1 MVYIPNLHYDKQC
14 LLTLLT
20 ADLTSAQLDRIQ
32 ELFGI
37 GATSRSPYP
46 AEELSI
52 ENKREW
58 SHLSHADL
66 MRAYPEQDPLLVTD
80 SHTLHDGGIWY
91 IEGFAT
97 ADDVANGLAE
107 SPNTLYKIRMDIRDV
122 VMQFASYSVANTH
135 ISNDLWHVNVHIPI
149 PDDFEQ
155 KTLFCSGT
163 NHIRER
169 YNDPTWVI
177 ATPDEL
183 EDSRTLEA
191 VGSIIPRPEIVYRG
205 KKDIAR
211 QAGVES
217 KWMVASDAPNEC
229 ELPNKTNLTF
239 PPSNKVVQSEYDP
252 DVAIP
257 VYKRPIGSLAL
268 QPEHFTRQQASVL
281 EGYNVMIKVNRFVL
295 VTCNGGL
302 YFSHMLM
309 QNDVPFLAID
319 HGFGASS
326 SDPATRDFR
335 GHAIHVTIGNS
346 KYDCQW
352 DIPPSESLWPC
363 NIIMLFRDLELLC
376 QAIMR
381 GDDLLEDHMDVVLI
395 SIELGPAAIVPPYQT
410 EAPTT
415 YFSSTKVQ
423 KELLEPFRR
432 RIRDVPNV
440 DISGIVD
447 ESLVQPALK
456 DLARDK
462 FDDLDDL
469 IESWRARVAQ
479 GTKLCERGHPDG
491 MAH

>member
-1 MVYIPNLHYDKQC
+1 MVYIPNLHYDKQR

-91 IEGFAT
+91 IEDFAT

-191 VGSIIPRPEIVYRG
+191 VGSIIPRPEIVYRV

-257 VYKRPIGSLAL
+257 VYKRPIG
-268 QPEHFTRQQASVL
+268 
-281 EGYNVMIKVNRFVL
+281 N
-295 VTCNGGL
+295 
-302 YFSHMLM
+302 
-309 QNDVPFLAID
+309 
-319 HGFGASS
+319 
-326 SDPATRDFR
+326 
-335 GHAIHVTIGNS
+335 
-346 KYDCQW
+346 
-352 DIPPSESLWPC
+352 
-363 NIIMLFRDLELLC
+363 LELLC

-432 RIRDVPNV
+432 RIRDVSNV

>member
-1 MVYIPNLHYDKQC
+1 MAAFRFLDLPREVRDKIYGI
-14 LLTLLT
+14 LL
-20 ADLTSAQLDRIQ
+20 S
-32 ELFGI
+32 
-37 GATSRSPYP
+37 
-46 AEELSI
+46 
-52 ENKREW
+52 
-58 SHLSHADL
+58 
-66 MRAYPEQDPLLVTD
+66 
-80 SHTLHDGGIWY
+80 
-91 IEGFAT
+91 
-97 ADDVANGLAE
+97 
-107 SPNTLYKIRMDIRDV
+107 
-122 VMQFASYSVANTH
+122 
-135 ISNDLWHVNVHIPI
+135 
-149 PDDFEQ
+149 
-155 KTLFCSGT
+155 
-163 NHIRER
+163 
-169 YNDPTWVI
+169 
-177 ATPDEL
+177 
-183 EDSRTLEA
+183 
-191 VGSIIPRPEIVYRG
+191 
-205 KKDIAR
+205 
-211 QAGVES
+211 
-217 KWMVASDAPNEC
+217 
-229 ELPNKTNLTF
+229 
-239 PPSNKVVQSEYDP
+239 
-252 DVAIP
+252 
-257 VYKRPIGSLAL
+257 L

-469 IESWRARVAQ
+469 IESRRARVAQ

>member
-1 MVYIPNLHYDKQC
+1 MVYIPNLHYDKQR

-191 VGSIIPRPEIVYRG
+191 VGSIIPRPEIVYRV

-257 VYKRPIGSLAL
+257 VYKRPIG
-268 QPEHFTRQQASVL
+268 T
-281 EGYNVMIKVNRFVL
+281 
-295 VTCNGGL
+295 
-302 YFSHMLM
+302 
-309 QNDVPFLAID
+309 
-319 HGFGASS
+319 
-326 SDPATRDFR
+326 
-335 GHAIHVTIGNS
+335 
-346 KYDCQW
+346 
-352 DIPPSESLWPC
+352 
-363 NIIMLFRDLELLC
+363 
-376 QAIMR
+376 IMR

-432 RIRDVPNV
+432 RIRDVSNV